1 MTTPRDFR
9 VFAMDCLRWAADAPD
24 ASQQQTL
31 FDIAKLF
38 MRRSLEMDELVL
50 LGESPLVDDLE
61 AGLAKRPHAMS
72 LAAASRHP
80 MSFDVF
86 NDGATT
92 REQSAS

>member
-50 LGESPLVDDLE
+50 LGESPLVDDLRWK
-61 AGLAKRPHAMS
+61 L
-72 LAAASRHP
+72 
-80 MSFDVF
+80 D
-86 NDGATT
+86 
-92 REQSAS
+92 